1 MKRCTLAL
9 VVLSGS
15 VLWSQTTP
23 SPSLARPAS
32 QSSSGLQA
40 AEKIAQQ
47 DPKRVVAT
55 IDGTPLTAE
64 QALNLLKEIPDNQR
78 PSGNLESV
86 LERMYLINQLSNQAL
101 QQNLQNQSPWKQ
113 DLQFTRDQILAQAY
127 LQHLNTP
134 GSPAA
139 QSAKQYY
146 DSHPQEFEQTRL
158 SGILIA
164 FAAPGTPN
172 AAGKIMRT
180 EEEARAKA
188 DDLEKKL
195 KAGSDFAT
203 LARTESDNQ
212 ASAANGGDLGVV
224 NASDPRLPASI
235 KTALANLQPGQISD
249 PVRIPN
255 GFYIF
260 KVVSRTK
267 MPFDD
272 QLRSQII
279 TKQIFDQYKIQVK
292 DPTFFG
298 TNATNTP
305 SLANPSPNKPPA
317 ASAPSPTPATP
328 GKPASTHR

>member
-1 MKRCTLAL
+1 MKRCILVLLA
-9 VVLSGS
+9 LSGS
-15 VLWSQTTP
+15 ALWPQT
-23 SPSLARPAS
+23 SASGNLARLTS

-55 IDGTPLTAE
+55 IDGTPVTAE
-64 QALNLLKEIPDNQR
+64 QALTLLKEIPDNQR

-86 LERMYLINQLSNQAL
+86 LERMYLISQLSNQAL

-134 GSPAA
+134 GSAAA

-146 DSHPQEFEQTRL
+146 DSHPEEFEQTRL
-158 SGILIA
+158 SGIFVA

-172 AAGKIMRT
+172 AAGKIVRT

-224 NASDPRLPASI
+224 NSNDPRLPASI
-235 KTALANLQPGQISD
+235 KTALANLQPGQISE

-292 DPTFFG
+292 DPAFFA

-305 SLANPSPNKPPA
+305 SLANPSPNKPPT
-317 ASAPSPTPATP
+317 ASVPSQTPATP
-328 GKPASTHR
+328 AKPASAHP